1 MKQWWATA
9 KELLLP
15 QLCPGCGEVIK
26 YPTLYICQACQNSF
40 ERATASRIQ
49 REFRQ
54 SFEQG
59 GLISG
64 YYGMFLFHDK
74 QPIANVIHAF
84 KYDKKFALA
93 RYIGELLGKELL
105 THHESSQVDLIVPL
119 PLHPLRYAER
129 GYNQSAYLAEGI
141 SKIMRVPM
149 AATLLRRIKNTPSQT
164 GLNALERKENVAGAF
179 ALGRTAHLDGKHILL
194 VDDVKT
200 TGATFNECA
209 RVIDGAKSA
218 TIWAVSAA
226 IAD

>member
-1 MKQWWATA
+1 MKQWWAKA
-9 KELLLP
+9 KDLLLP

-26 YPTLYICQACQNSF
+26 SPTLYICQACHNSF

-54 SFEQG
+54 SFEQD
-59 GLISG
+59 GLIAG

-84 KYDKKFALA
+84 KYNKKFALA
-93 RYIGELLGKELL
+93 RHMGELLGKELL
-105 THHESSQVDLIVPL
+105 THPEFSPVDLIVPL

-129 GYNQSAYLAEGI
+129 GYNQSDYLAEGI
-141 SKIMRVPM
+141 SKILRVPVS
-149 AATLLRRIKNTPSQT
+149 AGVLRRIKNTPSQT
-164 GLNALERKENVAGAF
+164 GLNALERKENMAGAF
-179 ALGRTAHLDGKHILL
+179 ALRKAVPLCGRHILL

-200 TGATFNECA
+200 TGATLNECA
-209 RVIDGAKSA
+209 RVIQDAKSA
-218 TIWAVSAA
+218 RIWAVSAA